1 MNIKKLIIERLDE
14 MEDERKLGWIS
25 VIVGI
30 IIFLSLILFFFG
42 IQVGFVINMFIAAI
56 LFTIG
61 GIALLNS

>member
-42 IQVGFVINMFIAAI
+42 TQVGLVINMFIAAI